1 MLESLYIRNLV
12 LVPELQLDFTPGFI
26 TVTGETGAGKSLVIG
41 ALGLLSGRRASAN
54 VISHGATQC
63 EVAGVFRL
71 PEHYAALRKRLEA
84 QLEELGLPPLE
95 DGRLMLRRLL
105 SANGSRAFVNGSPVT
120 AGVLRSFGEALVDIH
135 GPNENQTLLLPAKQL
150 ELLDAFG
157 GYQPLL
163 EQTAAS
169 WNALSAIRARRKELE
184 AAGLA
189 PEELPL
195 LAHQLE
201 EIDRAELHS
210 GEEESLS
217 EEHRKAAGV
226 QRLCQLSG
234 ELAGILG
241 QNDDSLVDS
250 LSGAIRAAEELAE
263 IDPRGC
269 GEYLQRLNALSEEL
283 SELSG
288 ELQDYNSSLELDGET
303 LQRLEERMG
312 LLQAL
317 KRRYGPTYDDVME
330 TGERIRKRIANATGR
345 VAELEALQKQES
357 EAKAHF
363 MQSCGA
369 LSEARREAAG
379 RLAAAISEK
388 LKRLGFLKAAFEIR
402 LQAASAPAANGADA
416 CEFFLS
422 PNPGEPLAPLREVA
436 SSGEIARVMLAIK
449 TVLSDAD
456 ELPIMV
462 FDEIDANI
470 GGRTAAV
477 VGTELQALGCRHQVF
492 SITHLPLIA
501 ASGNS
506 HYLVEKRAD
515 GERTT
520 TAMQRVDGDARV
532 VELVRMLGAA
542 ADDAAAIA
550 HAREMLAAQQAGF

>member
-41 ALGLLSGRRASAN
+41 ALGLLSGRRASAS
-54 VISHGATQC
+54 VISHGAAQC
-63 EVAGVFRL
+63 EVTGVFRL
-71 PEHYAALRKRLEA
+71 PERCEALQKRLEA
-84 QLEELGLPPLE
+84 MLEELGLPPME
-95 DGRLMLRRLL
+95 EGRLMLRRLL
-105 SANGSRAFVNGSPVT
+105 SASGSRAFVNGSPVT
-120 AGVLRSFGEALVDIH
+120 AGVLKSFGEALVDIH

-157 GYQPLL
+157 GCQPMLSRV
-163 EQTAAS
+163 AS
-169 WNALSAIRARRKELE
+169 SWSELSSIRSRRQELE

-189 PEELPL
+189 PEELAL

-201 EIDRAELHS
+201 EIDRAELHP
-210 GEEESLS
+210 GEEERLS
-217 EEHRKAAGV
+217 EEHRKAAGA

-241 QNDDSLVDS
+241 QNDDSLVDT

-269 GEYLQRLNALSEEL
+269 GDFLQRLNVLSEEL

-288 ELQDYNSSLELDGET
+288 DLQDYNSSLELDGET

-317 KRRYGPTYDDVME
+317 KRRYGPTYEDVME
-330 TGERIRKRIANATGR
+330 TAVRIRRRMGAATGR
-345 VAELEALQKQES
+345 VAELEALQER
-357 EAKAHF
+357 ETAAKARF
-363 MQSCGA
+363 VQECA
-369 LSEARREAAG
+369 ELSKARNEAAG
-379 RLAAAISEK
+379 RLSAAIAEK
-388 LKRLGFLKAAFEIR
+388 LKRLGFLKAAFEVR
-402 LQAASAPAANGADA
+402 LAAAAASSKGTDG

-456 ELPIMV
+456 EMPVMV

-470 GGRTAAV
+470 GGRTAAT
-477 VGTELQALGCRHQVF
+477 VGMELQALGTRHQVF

-506 HYLVEKRAD
+506 HYLVEKHSD
-515 GERTT
+515 GDRTT
-520 TAMQRVDGDARV
+520 TAMHQVTGDGRVA
-532 VELVRMLGAA
+532 ELVRMLGADA
-542 ADDAAAIA
+542 GDAAAIA
-550 HAREMLAAQQAGF
+550 HAREMLAAQQTA